1 MYKFI
6 LIISLLITPYK
17 LYANENTISATIKL
31 TNKVS
36 GKNYIYKINKN
47 ENIKHKILKISIE
60 ECIINTKNL
69 NEFAAYIMLHDA
81 KKNRLLFNSW
91 ILSNNVSISQISHP
105 IYSIKLIKCN
115 TS

>member
-6 LIISLLITPYK
+6 LIIALLTTPYS
-17 LYANENTISATIKL
+17 LYANENTISAIIKL

-36 GKNYIYKINKN
+36 GKNYTYKINKN
-47 ENIKHKILKISIE
+47 ENIKHKFLKISME
-60 ECIINTKNL
+60 ECIINTKSR
-69 NEFAAYIMLHDA
+69 NEFAAYIMLHDE

-91 ILSNNVSISQISHP
+91 ILSNNISLSQFSHP

-115 TS
+115 NS

>member
-6 LIISLLITPYK
+6 LIIALLITPYS
-17 LYANENTISATIKL
+17 LYANENTISAIIKL

-36 GKNYIYKINKN
+36 GKSYTYKINKN
-47 ENIKHKILKISIE
+47 ENIKHKFLKISIE
-60 ECIINTKNL
+60 ECIINTKNR
-69 NEFAAYIMLHDA
+69 NEFAAYIMLHDE

-91 ILSNNVSISQISHP
+91 ILSNNISLSQFSHP

-115 TS
+115 NS